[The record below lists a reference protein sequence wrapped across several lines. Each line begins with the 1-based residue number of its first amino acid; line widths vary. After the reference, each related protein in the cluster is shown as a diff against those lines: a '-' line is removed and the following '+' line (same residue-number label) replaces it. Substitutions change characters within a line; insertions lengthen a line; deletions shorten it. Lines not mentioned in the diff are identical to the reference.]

1 MRYLHT
7 MVRISD
13 VDASLHSNCDLL
25 GLEPAKT
32 TENEKGRFTNYFLCT
47 LSERERHKPHDRP
60 HSNSLI
66 IGASET
72 YTGGQNFGHLAY
84 RVDNIYDL
92 CERLIAA
99 EVTINTLPQDENM
112 AFVQSPDGISNEL
125 LREGGP

>member
-1 MRYLHT
+1 M
-7 MVRISD
+7 
-13 VDASLHSNCDLL
+13 
-25 GLEPAKT
+25 
-32 TENEKGRFTNYFLCT
+32 
-47 LSERERHKPHDRP
+47 KPHDRP
-60 HSNSLI
+60 LSNSLI

-92 CERLIAA
+92 CKRLIAA
-99 EVTINTLPQDENM
+99 EVTINTPPQDENM